1 MVNLVGSEKRVTLQ
15 RGTGVNGED
24 PCFAY
29 YTWNGIPQYL
39 YRMSF
44 LSGSDDLF
52 TMTCTSS
59 IPPLFTVEDITYAVS
74 GTFDVNYLGEIQ
86 YLRPDKC
93 SFN

>member
-1 MVNLVGSEKRVTLQ
+1 MALKQYTRDDQREFFNGEFNGSEKRVTLQ

-74 GTFDVNYLGEIQ
+74 QERLM
-86 YLRPDKC
+86 
-93 SFN
+93 